1 MPGGCIAVSVYCT
14 HTVYSRRPSAASLA
28 GHANSWKVPPGQTG
42 TNIDAVMLNDWVD
55 RARSEVAPLGRGET
69 GDRLMG
75 AVMSGPAPDTD
86 GVWPRIPIRDLTE
99 RLASDDFEQGL
110 VMGRYNG
117 RGVISRDPFAGGEL
131 ERGEAEAYERMA
143 TTTATRWPLTSA
155 MLRRMAR
162 HAHADAA
169 VRIPS
174 LNYSR
179 TSLNRRSQTEG
190 AYCWRFE
197 PQRSESVNAAGA
209 DEVFV
214 GVAKKIVGNV
224 GAVEFAA
231 GEVVLQLDQLRAR

>member
-1 MPGGCIAVSVYCT
+1 MANDPSLFVEAVRMAYRARGEEPHDLS
-14 HTVYSRRPSAASLA
+14 PEDASKA
-28 GHANSWKVPPGQTG
+28 QHAYRLLDTWRVPPGQTR
-42 TNIDAVMLNDWVD
+42 TNIDAVVLNDWVD
-55 RARSEVAPLGRGET
+55 RARSELALLGRGET

-143 TTTATRWPLTSA
+143 TTTATRWPRTSA

-169 VRIPS
+169 RED
-174 LNYSR
+174 
-179 TSLNRRSQTEG
+179 TE
-190 AYCWRFE
+190 
-197 PQRSESVNAAGA
+197 SELLEDLES
-209 DEVFV
+209 
-214 GVAKKIVGNV
+214 
-224 GAVEFAA
+224 
-231 GEVVLQLDQLRAR
+231 